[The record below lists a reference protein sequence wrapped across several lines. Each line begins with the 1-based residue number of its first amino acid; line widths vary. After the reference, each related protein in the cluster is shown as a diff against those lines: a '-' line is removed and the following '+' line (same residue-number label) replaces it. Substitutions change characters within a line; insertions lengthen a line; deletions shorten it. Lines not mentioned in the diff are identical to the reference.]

1 MLLYSLADRKARH
14 NILHPDQKSIIFI
27 ERRMAIVNFKVTA
40 SPKKL
45 LPIRSL
51 HLYPC
56 RHMGV
61 VMLQKYG
68 QSLHTFKHIANQ
80 INSFIY
86 IKIAMNAYRLYNTL
100 FETFPRWR

>member
-1 MLLYSLADRKARH
+1 
-14 NILHPDQKSIIFI
+14 
-27 ERRMAIVNFKVTA
+27 MAIVNFKVTA
-40 SPKKL
+40 SPKKITSNQKL
-45 LPIRSL
+45 ASL
-51 HLYPC
+51 S

-86 IKIAMNAYRLYNTL
+86 IKIAMNAYRLY
-100 FETFPRWR
+100 